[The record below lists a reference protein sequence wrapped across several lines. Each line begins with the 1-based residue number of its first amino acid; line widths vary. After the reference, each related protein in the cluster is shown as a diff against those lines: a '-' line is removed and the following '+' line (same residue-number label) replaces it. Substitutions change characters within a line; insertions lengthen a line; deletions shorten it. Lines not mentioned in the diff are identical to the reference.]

1 MSVTSIQ
8 PHIPIADAQPSSQ
21 RSDPPATANPNASRQ
36 VQDENRDVKAGNVTS
51 PEKVSDD
58 VKVDAI
64 DSRKRDLEQR
74 KRRRRL
80 DTKA

>member
-1 MSVTSIQ
+1 MSVSNIQ
-8 PHIPIADAQPSSQ
+8 PHIPIADVQPSSQ
-21 RSDPPATANPNASRQ
+21 RSDPPATANPSASRQ

-51 PEKVSDD
+51 PEKVSGD

-64 DSRKRDLEQR
+64 DSRKPDVGQR
-74 KRRRRL
+74 SRRRRL